1 VSAGRALVLGGG
13 VVGVSAAY
21 YLARAGWQVS
31 VLDKDDVCAGS
42 SYGNAGLLVPS
53 HAIPLAAPGALWTGL
68 TWMLDP
74 ASPFYV
80 KPRLDPAL
88 LAWLWRFGAA
98 CTAAHVRRAGPVLK
112 ALSEASLQL
121 YDELA
126 RLDGLEFGYRRDG
139 LLKVF
144 RTAAGWRDGRAEA
157 RRLEALGIA
166 VTALDGDAARA
177 LEPSL
182 RPDVAGALFFEGDAH
197 LTPDRFVRGLARVA
211 GTLDAQMLPR
221 TEVLG
226 FVTAGRRIRGVET
239 TRGDFEADEV
249 VLATGAWSPGLLA
262 ALRLRLPIQA
272 AKGYSVTCRRPA
284 GAPRRPLLL
293 GEARVAVT
301 PMGETLRLAGTL
313 ELAGLDLSI
322 DRRRVEAVRQSAGR
336 YLALGEEPIVTE
348 VWRGLRPCTPD
359 GLPALGRPRRL
370 DNLIVATGHAMLGV
384 SLGPITGRLVAQLAC
399 GQAPALDL
407 TPLDPDRF

>member
-1 VSAGRALVLGGG
+1 
-13 VVGVSAAY
+13 
-21 YLARAGWQVS
+21 
-31 VLDKDDVCAGS
+31 
-42 SYGNAGLLVPS
+42 
-53 HAIPLAAPGALWTGL
+53 
-68 TWMLDP
+68 
-74 ASPFYV
+74 
-80 KPRLDPAL
+80 
-88 LAWLWRFGAA
+88 
-98 CTAAHVRRAGPVLK
+98 
-112 ALSEASLQL
+112 
-121 YDELA
+121 
-126 RLDGLEFGYRRDG
+126 
-139 LLKVF
+139 
-144 RTAAGWRDGRAEA
+144 
-157 RRLEALGIA
+157 
-166 VTALDGDAARA
+166 
-177 LEPSL
+177 
-182 RPDVAGALFFEGDAH
+182 
-197 LTPDRFVRGLARVA
+197 
-211 GTLDAQMLPR
+211 MLPR